1 MEVEL
6 ADIWADVFRLDRVGI
21 HDVFFD
27 PGGHSLPASQVVS
40 RAITAFRVEV
50 AAQVAIRIAHGGA
63 DGPVMTENRAKKADH
78 AEVAARLRSWKR
90 SRKSRRGCFQHREPV
105 SEWAGGCP
113 ISLPVPT
120 SPQTY

>member
-1 MEVEL
+1 M

-40 RAITAFRVEV
+40 RAITDSEWKLPLKSLFESPTV
-50 AAQVAIRIAHGGA
+50 AQMDR
-63 DGPVMTENRAKKADH
+63 VMTENRAKKADH

-90 SRKSRRGCFQHREPV
+90 SRKSRRGCF
-105 SEWAGGCP
+105 
-113 ISLPVPT
+113 
-120 SPQTY
+120 

>member
-27 PGGHSLPASQVVS
+27 PGGHSLPASHVVS

-63 DGPVMTENRAKKADH
+63 DRPGDDGEPGEEGRPCRGGRTPAELEALTE
-78 AEVAARLRSWKR
+78 EQARVLLT
-90 SRKSRRGCFQHREPV
+90 P
-105 SEWAGGCP
+105 
-113 ISLPVPT
+113 
-120 SPQTY
+120 